1 MVFKK
6 ITFWA
11 QVNAETG
18 FFKLSQEKPSK
29 YKSGTSFYKGRGLI
43 QLTGNLNKD
52 KTAYDD
58 PGPYEDYGKYLADNG
73 YLEKGKEGIFI
84 TNPDLISKD
93 LHYAIDSAGWEW
105 SIEKKAL
112 SYIRDYGDKEKNAY
126 AKWKRD
132 TFPKGVGKSLN
143 DIALAYEE
151 TIEEEKY
158 FWFQSKI
165 LNGYPLTHKDK
176 PDPHGWDKRKEGLRK
191 LKAWFKYDKA
201 VCRGEKELKLDT
213 GNRAPW
219 INIAW
224 EEYNKYKGLIEK
236 QSPLKEKISIYF
248 KESNSKLNYNDPWC
262 AAFVT
267 WCFKQTEYLNIIPEG
282 CTYAFAYTELNSP
295 KAKLRGVKGWL
306 QGEISEPFIGAV
318 IVFNYSHVAF
328 IVGENNDGSKYVYL
342 GGNQG
347 DKRQNH
353 QKICLGSV
361 SKKDSSIYAI
371 MKPKKYIISD
381 DEKKLPKYDV
391 NIENSGNSSR

>member
-1 MVFKK
+1 M
-6 ITFWA
+6 
-11 QVNAETG
+11 
-18 FFKLSQEKPSK
+18 
-29 YKSGTSFYKGRGLI
+29 
-43 QLTGNLNKD
+43 
-52 KTAYDD
+52 
-58 PGPYEDYGKYLADNG
+58 
-73 YLEKGKEGIFI
+73 
-84 TNPDLISKD
+84 
-93 LHYAIDSAGWEW
+93 
-105 SIEKKAL
+105 
-112 SYIRDYGDKEKNAY
+112 
-126 AKWKRD
+126 
-132 TFPKGVGKSLN
+132 
-143 DIALAYEE
+143 
-151 TIEEEKY
+151 
-158 FWFQSKI
+158 QSKI
-165 LNGYPLTHKDK
+165 LNGYSPGHKDK
-176 PDPHGWDKRKEGLRK
+176 PDPHGWEKRKEGLRK
-191 LKAWFKYDKA
+191 LKTWFKYDKA

-267 WCFKQTEYLNIIPEG
+267 WCFKQTEYSNIIPEG

-295 KAKLRGVKGWL
+295 KAKLRGIRGWL
-306 QGEISEPFIGAV
+306 HGEISEPFIGAV

-347 DKRQNH
+347 DKRLNH

-371 MKPKKYIISD
+371 MKPKKYKISD